1 MNGLIHNYLSEPLP
15 IEKSEVGKIINYLMS
30 FRTNT
35 FERLSFYMYL
45 NAKAN
50 RGSLSPGKYKPAC
63 TKIQPHEKTAGLSKI
78 KPLITTPPIVSI
90 PLGLHLIINN
100 MHGSL

>member
-63 TKIQPHEKTAGLSKI
+63 TKIQPHEKTAGLSEI
-78 KPLITTPPIVSI
+78 KPLKTAPPIVSI